1 MRKRYIVDL
10 TAAERAEL
18 RSVIRKGIASAR
30 RLTRARVLLLADE
43 GKTDERIAAALQLHP
58 TTIERIRQR
67 FVAGGVE
74 RALRDQPRPGG
85 RAKLDGKQEAFLI
98 ALACSAPPNGR
109 ARWTMQ
115 LLADRLVA
123 LEIVDAIS
131 DETVRRTLK
140 KERPQTLAQEALV
153 HCGGRRRFRLA
164 HGRRARSLRSA
175 LRSSAPSDLLR

>member
-10 TAAERAEL
+10 TEAERAEL
-18 RSVIRKGIASAR
+18 RSVIRKGITSAR
-30 RLTRARVLLLADE
+30 RLTRARVLLLADD
-43 GKTDERIAAALQLHP
+43 GKTDDQIAAALHVHRA
-58 TTIERIRQR
+58 TVERIRQR

-85 RAKLDGKQEAFLI
+85 RPKLDGKQEAFLI
-98 ALACSAPPNGR
+98 ALACSAPPGGR
-109 ARWTMQ
+109 AYWTMQ

-140 KERPQTLAQEALV
+140 KERAQTLAQEALV
-153 HCGGRRRFRLA
+153 HRRGGRRFRLA
-164 HGRRARSLRSA
+164 HGRRARSLRST
-175 LRSSAPSDLLR
+175 LRSSAPGDLL

>member
-18 RSVIRKGIASAR
+18 QSMIRKGIASAR

-43 GKTDERIAAALQLHP
+43 GKTDERIAAALHVHE
-58 TTIERIRQR
+58 TTVERIRQR

-85 RAKLDGKQEAFLI
+85 RPKLDRKQEAFLV
-98 ALACSAPPNGR
+98 ALACSAPPGGR

-123 LEIVDAIS
+123 LEIVDS

-140 KERPQTLAQEALV
+140 KERAQTLAQEALV
-153 HCGGRRRFRLA
+153 HRRGRRRFRLA

-175 LRSSAPSDLLR
+175 LR

>member
-43 GKTDERIAAALQLHP
+43 GETDARIAAALHVHE

-85 RAKLDGKQEAFLI
+85 RPKLDGKQEAFLI
-98 ALACSAPPNGR
+98 ALACSAPPGGR
-109 ARWTMQ
+109 ACWTMP

-131 DETVRRTLK
+131 DETVRRMLK

-153 HCGGRRRFRLA
+153 HCGGRCRFRLA

-175 LRSSAPSDLLR
+175 LRSSASGDLLR

>member
-18 RSVIRKGIASAR
+18 RSIIRTGIASAR

-43 GKTDERIAAALQLHP
+43 GETDARIAAALHVHE
-58 TTIERIRQR
+58 TTVERIRQR

-74 RALRDQPRPGG
+74 QARRDQPRPGG
-85 RAKLDGKQEAFLI
+85 RPKLDRKQEAFLI
-98 ALACSAPPNGR
+98 ALACSAPPQGR

-123 LEIVDAIS
+123 LEIVGAIS

-140 KERPQTLAQEALV
+140 KERAQAVAQEALV
-153 HCGGRRRFRLA
+153 HRRSRRRLRLA
-164 HGRRARSLRSA
+164 HGGRARSLRSA
-175 LRSSAPSDLLR
+175 L

>member
-1 MRKRYIVDL
+1 VH
-10 TAAERAEL
+10 E
-18 RSVIRKGIASAR
+18 
-30 RLTRARVLLLADE
+30 
-43 GKTDERIAAALQLHP
+43 
-58 TTIERIRQR
+58 TTVERIRQR

-85 RAKLDGKQEAFLI
+85 RPKLDRKQEAFLI

-123 LEIVDAIS
+123 LEIVETIS

-140 KERPQTLAQEALV
+140 KERAQALAPKALV
-153 HCGGRRRFRLA
+153 HRRSRRRLRLA
-164 HGRRARSLRSA
+164 HGRPARSLRSA
-175 LRSSAPSDLLR
+175 L

>member
-18 RSVIRKGIASAR
+18 RSMIRKGIASAR
-30 RLTRARVLLLADE
+30 RLTRARVLLLADD
-43 GKTDERIAAALQLHP
+43 GKTDDQIAAALHVHRA
-58 TTIERIRQR
+58 TVERTRQR

-85 RAKLDGKQEAFLI
+85 RPKLDRKQEAFLI
-98 ALACSAPPNGR
+98 ALACSTPPKGR

-123 LEIVDAIS
+123 LEIVDS

-140 KERPQTLAQEALV
+140 KERAQALAQEALV
-153 HCGGRRRFRLA
+153 PRRGRRRLRLA
-164 HGRRARSLRSA
+164 HGERARSLRSA
-175 LRSSAPSDLLR
+175 LR

>member
-18 RSVIRKGIASAR
+18 RSVIRKGIAPAR
-30 RLTRARVLLLADE
+30 RLTRARVLLLADDGE
-43 GKTDERIAAALQLHP
+43 TDERIAAALHVHP
-58 TTIERIRQR
+58 TTVERIRQR

-85 RAKLDGKQEAFLI
+85 RPKLDRKQEAFLI
-98 ALACSAPPNGR
+98 ALACSAPPGGR

-140 KERPQTLAQEALV
+140 KERAEAVAQKALV
-153 HCGGRRRFRLA
+153 HRRGGRRFRLA

-175 LRSSAPSDLLR
+175 LR

>member
-18 RSVIRKGIASAR
+18 RSVIRKGITSAR

-43 GKTDERIAAALQLHP
+43 GKTDDQIAAALHVHE
-58 TTIERIRQR
+58 TTVERIRQR

-85 RAKLDGKQEAFLI
+85 RPKLDRKQEAFLI
-98 ALACSAPPNGR
+98 ALACSAPPGGR

-123 LEIVDAIS
+123 LEIVDTIS

-140 KERPQTLAQEALV
+140 KERAQAMAQEALV
-153 HCGGRRRFRLA
+153 HRRGRRRLRLA
-164 HGRRARSLRSA
+164 HGERARSLRSA
-175 LRSSAPSDLLR
+175 LQ